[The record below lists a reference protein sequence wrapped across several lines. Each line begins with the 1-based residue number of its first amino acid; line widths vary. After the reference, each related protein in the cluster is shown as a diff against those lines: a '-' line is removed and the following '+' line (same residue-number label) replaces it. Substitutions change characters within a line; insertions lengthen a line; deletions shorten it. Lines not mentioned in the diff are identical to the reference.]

1 MTTAGIFIGAILI
14 LIGAAGY
21 IYGMN
26 EGHASPTALI
36 PAAFGLAI
44 AILCIIGRANEN
56 IRRHVMHV
64 AVLIG
69 LIGFILPLGRLILNY
84 EKFSLTA
91 ATISQLAMAIVCLL
105 FVLGGVQ
112 SFVSARRGRRVEIT
126 VDQE

>member
-14 LIGAAGY
+14 LIGVAGY

-26 EGHASPTALI
+26 TGHPSPTALI
-36 PAAFGLAI
+36 PAAFGLVI
-44 AILCIIGRANEN
+44 AILCIIGRANES
-56 IRRHVMHV
+56 IRKHVMHV

-69 LIGFILPLGRLILNY
+69 LLGFILPLGRLILNY
-84 EKFSLTA
+84 EKFSMTA

-112 SFVSARRGRRVEIT
+112 SFRSARRERRVEVI